1 MKEDVLIDYATPLMD
16 IERLAKEVH
25 NLCLHRTL
33 AEAEEKA
40 LELVTEA
47 RVLVQTLRLM
57 QDK

>member
-1 MKEDVLIDYATPLMD
+1 MKEDVLIDYATPLMNV
-16 IERLAKEVH
+16 ERLAKEVH
-25 NLCLHRTL
+25 DLCLHSTL
-33 AEAEEKA
+33 HAAEEKA